1 MATLEAFWCSAA
13 ECVQAQHFRSKR
25 RTATSGG
32 IADHKKW
39 VLQTAGAAWE
49 WMQTPDGGLP
59 MTFAGLVKLFQ
70 LKQKATPDLGDFFDV
85 IMLDEAQDINDCMA
99 DIVLG
104 QKKARIILV
113 GDRHQVGAR
122 KCKVYCVRP
131 RSVFTVTAWRYFS
144 SWRVFRARGQSIF
157 DPSLPPSAN
166 ALASDNCRF
175 RKMRRR
181 LTAGSGR
188 EINSI
193 GRKPR
198 KRFR

>member
-25 RTATSGG
+25 RRAASGG
-32 IADHKKW
+32 ITAHKKW

-49 WMQTPDGGLP
+49 WMQTTDGGLP

-122 KCKVYCVRP
+122 KCKVYRVCP
-131 RSVFTVTAWRYFS
+131 RSVFTVSDGMA
-144 SWRVFRARGQSIF
+144 VFFFLVSRPCSRTVNIRPLP
-157 DPSLPPSAN
+157 PSLPLSAN
-166 ALASDNCRF
+166 ALASGNCRF
-175 RKMRRR
+175 RKC
-181 LTAGSGR
+181 ADD
-188 EINSI
+188 
-193 GRKPR
+193 
-198 KRFR
+198 